1 MIRITGDLLNF
12 EDVWAFLEGV
22 PVCLDEVTQNKVK
35 QNRADLERHAQN
47 HPVYGVS
54 RGFGQHQ
61 NIEVSAEKQRLLQM
75 NLITSHAISFGDPA
89 SPELTRLA
97 LLFRF
102 NALAKG
108 YSGVRLSLLEH
119 IQAVLNTPTVAPYVP
134 LVGSLG
140 ASGDLSPL
148 SHIALFL
155 LGQGSAYIQI
165 EGQWEKRSS
174 VEALARCGLTP
185 FELASKEGLAL
196 NNGMQFSTAHLLLL
210 THHLKQRVEL
220 ATLLAGCL
228 NEAMLSFQSPFD
240 PRIHALRPHQGQG
253 RVAVMLYTLFEES
266 NILKA
271 HPPEIDNHVQE
282 PYTSRCLP
290 QIIGPFFDAVDWVE
304 ELIRVEMNSA
314 TDNPLVFEDRVVSGG
329 NFHGMNIALA
339 SAHIFNCYCAVV
351 KVLQSLLTRV
361 VDKDKNRLGLS
372 CLIDPRADQSV
383 SSGMMIA
390 EYSAHA
396 LGNLILSRN
405 STAFLHSVS
414 SASGQEDHVSHAP
427 TVLNNLES
435 TLPLFDQ
442 FLAILACL
450 ATRSYEILATEE
462 LRSRYEKEKK
472 IVPGSSMKPGKI
484 GRVLLEEMEGYFP
497 LEEMIDDQ
505 FYQERMIQ
513 VKEDLIETGRLHQ
526 NLMQVIG
533 PSF

>member
-1 MIRITGDLLNF
+1 
-12 EDVWAFLEGV
+12 
-22 PVCLDEVTQNKVK
+22 
-35 QNRADLERHAQN
+35 
-47 HPVYGVS
+47 
-54 RGFGQHQ
+54 
-61 NIEVSAEKQRLLQM
+61 
-75 NLITSHAISFGDPA
+75 
-89 SPELTRLA
+89 
-97 LLFRF
+97 
-102 NALAKG
+102 
-108 YSGVRLSLLEH
+108 
-119 IQAVLNTPTVAPYVP
+119 
-134 LVGSLG
+134 
-140 ASGDLSPL
+140 
-148 SHIALFL
+148 
-155 LGQGSAYIQI
+155 
-165 EGQWEKRSS
+165 
-174 VEALARCGLTP
+174 
-185 FELASKEGLAL
+185 
-196 NNGMQFSTAHLLLL
+196 
-210 THHLKQRVEL
+210 
-220 ATLLAGCL
+220 
-228 NEAMLSFQSPFD
+228 
-240 PRIHALRPHQGQG
+240 
-253 RVAVMLYTLFEES
+253 
-266 NILKA
+266 
-271 HPPEIDNHVQE
+271 
-282 PYTSRCLP
+282 
-290 QIIGPFFDAVDWVE
+290 
-304 ELIRVEMNSA
+304 
-314 TDNPLVFEDRVVSGG
+314 
-329 NFHGMNIALA
+329 
-339 SAHIFNCYCAVV
+339 VV

-513 VKEDLIETGRLHQ
+513 VKADLIETGRLHQ